1 MPYKTISVDMV
12 GTSNQSVP
20 EMAIDHFL
28 GDMIDM
34 ISDARM
40 NRSHDGLIPL
50 TVSLSFVVCYYTI
63 SQSA

>member
-1 MPYKTISVDMV
+1 MV

>member
-1 MPYKTISVDMV
+1 MV

-40 NRSHDGLIPL
+40 NQYNATDYI
-50 TVSLSFVVCYYTI
+50 VICM
-63 SQSA
+63 